1 MRIKATCGLVLA
13 LIASAAAAGPLEDQV
28 TRAYSAWD
36 AAFNKADGKAVAAF
50 YAPDSIFLP
59 ANHEVIKGP
68 GGVET
73 FFTGLFGAGVTG
85 HKLDLI
91 DAKGDGNT
99 VVAAAKWSAKAGDK
113 EIGGIATHVFEKQ
126 SDGSMKLRMH
136 TFR

>member
-1 MRIKATCGLVLA
+1 MKAFFGLVAA
-13 LIASAAAAGPLEDQV
+13 LITSAAAAAGPLEDQV
-28 TRAYSAWD
+28 TRAYADWD

-50 YAPDSIFLP
+50 YVRDSIFLP
-59 ANHEVIKGP
+59 ANHEIIKGP

-73 FFTGLFGAGVTG
+73 FFTGLFGAGVAG

-113 EIGGIATHVFEKQ
+113 AIGGIATHVFEKQ
-126 SDGSMKLRMH
+126 SDGNLKLRLH
-136 TFR
+136 TFN